1 MNMPNCILNEYY
13 SHSGEE
19 GKRERIQRT
28 MNTIFY
34 YKMLSLRQGVGE
46 RRKKKKK
53 ILNNFS
59 VFFVVILAKQFWK
72 NSRCLL
78 ALSKRVTVLGSQVSL
93 WGRRDIWNGRNCAEE
108 LELEILV
115 WAHFWNMS
123 MRKHSHVTC
132 MHVCVCVCES
142 ASVCTCRYCL
152 TLVHQRPRSQD
163 TLVAMSTPSA
173 QTLISNITGRN
184 RTGAA

>member
-1 MNMPNCILNEYY
+1 MSTTAI
-13 SHSGEE
+13 
-19 GKRERIQRT
+19 
-28 MNTIFY
+28 
-34 YKMLSLRQGVGE
+34 VE
-46 RRKKKKK
+46 RREKEKESKERWTQYFTTKCSVLDKVWEKGAKKKKK

-123 MRKHSHVTC
+123 MRKHSHVAC